1 MDPQSH
7 TDILH
12 IHMNLLQPIHIE
24 VRSGEQLW
32 KTELNATNTIQPR
45 PQTDRLTMPK
55 RQRNKTVAF
64 NELTDT

>member
-1 MDPQSH
+1 MDPQPHRH
-7 TDILH
+7 TAYTYEPTT
-12 IHMNLLQPIHIE
+12 PIHIE

>member
-1 MDPQSH
+1 
-7 TDILH
+7 
-12 IHMNLLQPIHIE
+12 MNLLQPIHIE
-24 VRSGEQLW
+24 VRSAEQLW